1 MAGAPGSARWVI
13 VASEAITDL
22 DTTVPDEL
30 IALDDELDRRGISL
44 VFAEMK
50 GPVKDRLLRFGV
62 SSRFGPD
69 HFFPTVN
76 SAVRSHRKRYGLE

>member
-1 MAGAPGSARWVI
+1 

-22 DTTVPDEL
+22 DTTALDYLVE
-30 IALDDELDRRGISL
+30 LDDELASQGISL
-44 VFAEMK
+44 VFAELK
-50 GPVKDRLLRFGV
+50 GPVKDRLIKFGV

-76 SAVRSHRKRYGLE
+76 NAVKSYKRTFGL